1 MKAFEIKPWAL
12 PRGFGARVVARMSFE
27 AAQGFAGGG
36 PTATESRDG
45 EKPPLVPKYLL
56 AGTAGVG
63 SARPR

>member
-1 MKAFEIKPWAL
+1 M
-12 PRGFGARVVARMSFE
+12 GFE

-36 PTATESRDG
+36 PTATKRRDG
-45 EKPPLVPKYLL
+45 EKPALVPKYRL